1 MKNKIFFVIF
11 LNLFFNPVF
20 AEGFDITAKEISIDK
35 KNQITIFKNNVVI
48 IDQNKNTIKAE
59 YAKYD
64 KIKNFF
70 ELKKNVQIED
80 KNGNIF
86 FSENANYDKNS
97 DVFLSIGETKINSKM
112 GYNVITSDLTYDL
125 KNKFVSSKNKTE
137 IIDIDKNFIFLENF
151 EYLTNEN
158 IFKSIG
164 EIKVEDKMNNSYKFS
179 QIYINEK
186 SKEIIGTD
194 AKAFLNNNQFK
205 FNKDNK
211 PRVFSNVINIKND
224 QTKFI
229 KSNFT
234 LCNYRKNDKCPPWE
248 LLASKMIHDNKKKT
262 IYYDNA
268 IVKVYNVPIF
278 YIPKLS
284 HPDPTVDRRSGFL
297 NPSFSETKN
306 LGSNVNIPYFF
317 NIGKD
322 KDLTINSRLFFS
334 EHPLFIGEYRQAFK
348 NSNLT
353 TEFGYTQ
360 GYKRESSTKKLGDKS
375 HFFSKFTKNFVSNEN
390 KETNIEL
397 NVQHV
402 SNKKY
407 LKLYKIDSNLID
419 YETNVLENYLD
430 FSHYNDEDNFS
441 FHFNTSV
448 YRSLA
453 DSYNDKYEYV
463 IPNITLNKFFASE
476 NYGYGNL
483 QSNFKIRNYDT
494 NKFERFLENDLDW
507 SFDKSLAKSFYNGKF
522 LAKLKNF
529 SYQTENIEKY
539 KSDFNSE
546 LFGAV
551 GYLASI
557 DLFKN
562 ENMASHFLKPK
573 LLFKY
578 APNFMKKET
587 EEFTLYGKDIFSL
600 DRLDTNGNLEGGTSL
615 TLGLD
620 YQKKVSQND
629 FNFSIGQIINEKK
642 GNKNMPPLSSLD
654 KRFSDVVGS
663 LSYNNNN
670 FKAGYDF
677 TLDQNYKELNYNN
690 ISANYENNKIEFNI
704 NYLEEERLSE
714 NREYVSS
721 SFAVKSGKNSSF
733 AITNKRN
740 LITNSSEYYK
750 LSYEYTNDC
759 LKAGLVYR
767 REFYEDSE
775 LEPENSLM
783 FTITLSPLG
792 ALSSPTFNK

>member
-1 MKNKIFFVIF
+1 M
-11 LNLFFNPVF
+11 
-20 AEGFDITAKEISIDK
+20 
-35 KNQITIFKNNVVI
+35 
-48 IDQNKNTIKAE
+48 
-59 YAKYD
+59 
-64 KIKNFF
+64 
-70 ELKKNVQIED
+70 
-80 KNGNIF
+80 
-86 FSENANYDKNS
+86 
-97 DVFLSIGETKINSKM
+97 
-112 GYNVITSDLTYDL
+112 
-125 KNKFVSSKNKTE
+125 
-137 IIDIDKNFIFLENF
+137 
-151 EYLTNEN
+151 
-158 IFKSIG
+158 
-164 EIKVEDKMNNSYKFS
+164 
-179 QIYINEK
+179 
-186 SKEIIGTD
+186 
-194 AKAFLNNNQFK
+194 
-205 FNKDNK
+205 
-211 PRVFSNVINIKND
+211 
-224 QTKFI
+224 
-229 KSNFT
+229 
-234 LCNYRKNDKCPPWE
+234 
-248 LLASKMIHDNKKKT
+248 
-262 IYYDNA
+262 
-268 IVKVYNVPIF
+268 
-278 YIPKLS
+278 
-284 HPDPTVDRRSGFL
+284 
-297 NPSFSETKN
+297 
-306 LGSNVNIPYFF
+306 
-317 NIGKD
+317 
-322 KDLTINSRLFFS
+322 
-334 EHPLFIGEYRQAFK
+334 
-348 NSNLT
+348 
-353 TEFGYTQ
+353 
-360 GYKRESSTKKLGDKS
+360 
-375 HFFSKFTKNFVSNEN
+375 
-390 KETNIEL
+390 
-397 NVQHV
+397 
-402 SNKKY
+402 
-407 LKLYKIDSNLID
+407 
-419 YETNVLENYLD
+419 
-430 FSHYNDEDNFS
+430 
-441 FHFNTSV
+441 
-448 YRSLA
+448 
-453 DSYNDKYEYV
+453 
-463 IPNITLNKFFASE
+463 
-476 NYGYGNL
+476 
-483 QSNFKIRNYDT
+483 
-494 NKFERFLENDLDW
+494 DW

-642 GNKNMPPLSSLD
+642 ENKNMPPLSSLD